1 MILNKIMLIFFS
13 IILLYGIYAV
23 WDSVQIDRQADASKY
38 EMYRQDD
45 KNSLSFEKLQKI
57 IINISTQMQKEI
69 FH

>member
-1 MILNKIMLIFFS
+1 MLIFFS

-23 WDSVQIDRQADASKY
+23 WDSVQIDRQTDASKY

>member
-1 MILNKIMLIFFS
+1 MLIFFS

-23 WDSVQIDRQADASKY
+23 WDSVQIDRQTDASKY
-38 EMYRQDD
+38 EMYRKDD

>member
-1 MILNKIMLIFFS
+1 MIFFS

-23 WDSVQIDRQADASKY
+23 WDSVQIDRQTDASKY
-38 EMYRQDD
+38 EMYRKDD

>member
-1 MILNKIMLIFFS
+1 MLIFFS